1 MFYLLSESDI
11 RMEIN
16 KLQKTK
22 NKRKKALEPKTKRS
36 DDVYTMFIKELA
48 SNQSDL
54 LPAKALLAV
63 KEKFPLENFP
73 LRPCDKTIKSKFSNY
88 KRSVKQKSNVL
99 K

>member
-11 RMEIN
+11 RTEIN

-54 LPAKALLAV
+54 
-63 KEKFPLENFP
+63 
-73 LRPCDKTIKSKFSNY
+73 Y
-88 KRSVKQKSNVL
+88 
-99 K
+99 